1 MKNIINSTIEFF
13 KYGKNE
19 RIARYMVRAN
29 FPGHNVTFTKEKN
42 RTTRFY
48 VGLTG
53 VQGFYRVRTKK
64 LRPIAG
70 DCFDSFSQVHCG
82 PITIAV
88 EAPKGRS
95 LWNFSASA
103 EQ

>member
-1 MKNIINSTIEFF
+1 MQNIIENTIELF
-13 KYGKNE
+13 KYTKNE
-19 RIARYMVRAN
+19 RIARYMVRSN

-42 RTTRFY
+42 GTTRFY

-53 VQGFYRVRTKK
+53 IQGFYRVRKNK

-82 PITIAV
+82 KITLAV
-88 EAPKGRS
+88 EAPKGRD
-95 LWNFSASA
+95 LWNFSVTA
-103 EQ
+103 EK